1 MIFWR
6 LSAHNIYQGDSQ
18 WSLPRFPD
26 GVFDKSGH
34 PRPLFFDLPNSLRP
48 PTPVNAVFSRLA
60 LGTDSRHL
68 VGRVTEGVQCAE
80 DDRLSV
86 TSFSRLVSQ
95 SVRALT
101 LASFTGTWYHTAI
114 PACQAR

>member
-26 GVFDKSGH
+26 GALTRAAILGLYSLTFQTLSGGRRQSTQCTADSH
-34 PRPLFFDLPNSLRP
+34 PVQ
-48 PTPVNAVFSRLA
+48 TPEY
-60 LGTDSRHL
+60 L
-68 VGRVTEGVQCAE
+68 VGRVIEGVQCAE